1 MVRCLRANST
11 KKDCERNTNRMINRT
26 MVRTR
31 VVQTLFAFYQD
42 GDKTSLTAQKELGKS
57 FDSTYDLYM
66 VLLDFVNELT
76 AYAEG
81 QIAQAEARAKVL
93 HTDYVANRRFVENRF
108 ARQIF
113 GNRALRNHLDNYHL
127 DWNAG
132 MNATTAIYKQLLDS
146 RFYKDYMSAETCTY
160 DDDKKVWR
168 SIFESLIPE
177 SEAMLEALDEM
188 EVVLD
193 RSNWT
198 TDLNVVLCYVIKTI
212 KRFKEDSAPG
222 QELLKE
228 FDSNEELSFAQ
239 ELLGYAIRGHE
250 EYENLINSHLKNW
263 DAERIAYMDR
273 IILEVALA
281 EILNFP
287 NIALEVSFNEYI
299 ELGKEYSGEKS
310 YIFINGI
317 LNEILREMKQDNTLV
332 KAVTLK

>member
-1 MVRCLRANST
+1 
-11 KKDCERNTNRMINRT
+11 MINRT

-31 VVQTLFAFYQD
+31 VVQTLFAYYQN
-42 GDKTSLTAQKELGKS
+42 GDKTSLTAQNDLQKS
-57 FDSTYDLYM
+57 FADTYDLYM

-76 AYAEG
+76 SYAET
-81 QIAQAEARAKVL
+81 QIEQAEARAKVL
-93 HTDYVANRRFVENRF
+93 HKEYVANRRFVKNRF
-108 ARQIF
+108 AQQVF
-113 GNRALRNHLDNYHL
+113 ENRTLRNWLNSNHL

-132 MNATTAIYKQLLDS
+132 LNATIAIYKQLLDS
-146 RFYKDYMSAETCTY
+146 DFYKDYMSAENCTY
-160 DDDKKVWR
+160 EDDKKVWR
-168 SIFESLIPE
+168 KIFDTLMPE
-177 SEAMLEALDEM
+177 SDALTEALEEM

-193 RSNWT
+193 RANWT
-198 TDLNVVLCYVIKTI
+198 TDLNVVLSYVVKTQ
-212 KRFKEDSAPG
+212 KRFRDNSTPEQDLLPMFDNED
-222 QELLKE
+222 
-228 FDSNEELSFAQ
+228 ELSFATH
-239 ELLGYAIRGHE
+239 LLSFAIKGHE

-263 DAERIAYMDR
+263 DADRIAYMDR

-317 LNEILREMKQDNTLV
+317 LNEILREMKQDNSLL